1 MRSRPLD
8 LLTADN
14 VATLRAN
21 FRHFTKVAFLTL
33 QVLVIGI
40 FDCFGMPTAEPT
52 RPAAVPE
59 VHAGA
64 FAIDITPETFPV
76 IVNGEIL
83 GRETSKVTDRLH
95 ARAIVLESGTS
106 RFAICVVDSLT
117 IGRELLD
124 EAKEIACKHTGI
136 PTNRMLISATHTHSA
151 PSVMGCL
158 GTEVDWTYAW
168 FLTRKIA
175 EAIQR
180 ANERLEPARIG
191 WGAVPAWGFTQCR
204 RWIFDAE
211 HPQMDPFGERT
222 ARANMHP
229 GYNNS
234 HVISP
239 SGPVDPEVGILSIE
253 TRAGA
258 PMALLASFSM
268 HYLGAAPLSADYF
281 GEFASGLGR
290 ALGVDS
296 KQFVGI
302 MAQGT
307 SGDAHWMDY
316 SQQRQEKPRDYAQ
329 KLIQIVAQASR
340 NIPHHSHV
348 PIQMAESKL
357 TLQRRMPDPARL
369 SWAET
374 IASSLG
380 SRPPRT
386 TQQVYAREQLFVAAE
401 PEREIKLQALRIGG
415 LCITALP
422 IEAFAITGLKLKA
435 ESPAEVTFHIGLAN
449 GSEGYAPPPEQH
461 PLGGYTTWL
470 ARTAS
475 LEVAAEPKI
484 VESVLKLLESVT
496 GRPRRPSAD
505 PPSRYHDA
513 VLRDTPQAFWR
524 LNDLSGPVPR
534 EPFSIHKAVFEDGV
548 VFGLPGAQSSG
559 GAASEPPELAS
570 AFQQSG
576 TNRSVH
582 FAGGRMKVLLQN
594 LGNDYAVEFWV
605 WNGLQQT
612 LRPVAG
618 WLFSRGQL
626 GGSEAGGEH
635 LGIAGPG
642 GSLQAGRI
650 LLSSSGM
657 AGDAL
662 YGSTVLSARRWHHVV
677 MTRAG
682 DSIKVYVNGKMEISG
697 TVRFHSAEKMQTA
710 FFGGLYSGVAGLEGR
725 MDEIAIYNFP
735 LSETQVRAH
744 FEASASRQTH
754 SDPQTSADSKASGAR
769 SARD

>member
-1 MRSRPLD
+1 MRLRLLD
-8 LLTADN
+8 SFSNNNNAAFR
-14 VATLRAN
+14 AT
-21 FRHFTKVAFLTL
+21 FRHFTQVAFLTL
-33 QVLVIGI
+33 QVLIVGI
-40 FDCFGMPTAEPT
+40 FNCFGMRTAEPA
-52 RPAAVPE
+52 RSVSAPE
-59 VHAGA
+59 VKAGA

-124 EAKEIACKHTGI
+124 EAKNIACEHTGI

-180 ANERLEPARIG
+180 ANQRLQPARIG
-191 WGAVPAWGFTQCR
+191 WCAVPAWGFTQCR

-211 HPQMDPFGERT
+211 HPQLDPFGERT

-229 GYNNS
+229 GYDNPRA
-234 HVISP
+234 ISP

-253 TRAGA
+253 TRAGS

-268 HYLGAAPLSADYF
+268 HYLGATPLSADYF

-316 SQQRQEKPRDYAQ
+316 SQHRQEKPQDYAQ
-329 KLIQIVAQASR
+329 KLIQIVAQSSR
-340 NIPHHSHV
+340 TISHHSHV
-348 PIQMAESKL
+348 PIQMAESKM
-357 TLQRRMPDPARL
+357 TLQRRLPDTARL
-369 SWAET
+369 AWAKT
-374 IASSLG
+374 ILSSLG
-380 SRPPRT
+380 SRPPST

-422 IEAFAITGLKLKA
+422 IEAFAITGLKIKA
-435 ESPAEVTFHIGLAN
+435 QSPAAVTFPIGLAN

-461 PLGGYTTWL
+461 QLGGYTTWL

-484 VESVLKLLESVT
+484 VESVLQLLESVT
-496 GRPRRPSAD
+496 ERPRRLSKD
-505 PPSRYHDA
+505 PPSRYEEA
-513 VLRDTPQAFWR
+513 ILRDKPQAYWR
-524 LNDLSGPVPR
+524 LNDLSGPAPR
-534 EPFSIHKAVFEDGV
+534 ERFGIHKAVFEDGV
-548 VFGLPGAQSSG
+548 VFGLPGAQRSG
-559 GAASEPPELAS
+559 GAVSDTPELHS
-570 AFQQSG
+570 AFQQHG
-576 TNRSVH
+576 MNRAVH
-582 FAGGRMKVLLQN
+582 FAGGRMKVSLQS
-594 LGNDYAVEFWV
+594 LANDYTVEFWV
-605 WNGLQQT
+605 WNGLQKPT
-612 LRPVAG
+612 RPVAG
-618 WLFSRGQL
+618 WLFSLAGQ
-626 GGSEAGGEH
+626 GGSQPGADH
-635 LGIAGPG
+635 LGIAGAG
-642 GSLQAGRI
+642 GSLEAGRI
-650 LLSSSGM
+650 LLSSSCM
-657 AGDAL
+657 AGGAL

-677 MTRAG
+677 MSREGSAVR
-682 DSIKVYVNGKMEISG
+682 VYVNGKLEI
-697 TVRFHSAEKMQTA
+697 FDENSAGASLPVQTA
-710 FFGGLYSGVAGLEGR
+710 FFGGRFDGVNGLEGR
-725 MDEIAIYNFP
+725 IDEIAVYNFP
-735 LSETQVRAH
+735 LSPEQIAAH
-744 FEASASRQTH
+744 FNAARQEPVPNAAQRASSMRE
-754 SDPQTSADSKASGAR
+754 
-769 SARD
+769 

>member
-21 FRHFTKVAFLTL
+21 FRHFTKAACLTL
-33 QVLVIGI
+33 QVLVLGILDCIGI
-40 FDCFGMPTAEPT
+40 PTAEPA

-64 FAIDITPETFPV
+64 FAIDITPENFPV

-124 EAKEIACKHTGI
+124 EAKDIASKHTGI

-158 GTEVDWTYAW
+158 GTEVDWPYAW

-175 EAIQR
+175 EAIQC
-180 ANERLEPARIG
+180 ANERLQPARIG
-191 WGAVPAWGFTQCR
+191 WGAAPAWGFTQCR

-253 TRAGA
+253 TRAGS

-268 HYLGAAPLSADYF
+268 HYLGATPLSADYF

-296 KQFVGI
+296 NHFVGI

-348 PIQMAESKL
+348 PIHMAESKL
-357 TLQRRMPDPARL
+357 TLQRRMPDAARL

-461 PLGGYTTWL
+461 SLGGYTTWL

-505 PPSRYHDA
+505 PPSRYQDA

-548 VFGLPGAQSSG
+548 VFGLPGAQRSG
-559 GAASEPPELAS
+559 GAVSEPPELHS

-576 TNRSVH
+576 TNRAVH
-582 FAGGRMKVLLQN
+582 FAGGRMKVSLQS
-594 LGNDYAVEFWV
+594 LGKDYTVEFWV

-618 WLFSRGQL
+618 WLFSRRQL
-626 GGSEAGGEH
+626 GGPEAGGEH
-635 LGIAGPG
+635 LGIAGAG
-642 GSLQAGRI
+642 GGLQAGRI

-677 MTRAG
+677 MTRDKGAV
-682 DSIKVYVNGKMEISG
+682 KVYVDGKMEIFKPNATDAPQPVQ
-697 TVRFHSAEKMQTA
+697 TV
-710 FFGGLYSGVAGLEGR
+710 FFGGKHDGADGLEGR
-725 MDEIAIYNFP
+725 IDEIAVYNFP
-735 LSETQVRAH
+735 LSPEQIAAH
-744 FEASASRQTH
+744 FNAAQQEPVPNAAQRASSMRE
-754 SDPQTSADSKASGAR
+754 
-769 SARD
+769 